1 MKPFEGPQRILKIK
15 CKFIFYLRTGSG
27 HEGLTGSRS
36 ICRVF
41 NGPHHSLVRISL
53 CAHFT

>member
-1 MKPFEGPQRILKIK
+1 MKPFEEPQRMLKIK

>member
-15 CKFIFYLRTGSG
+15 FKFIFYLRTGSG

-36 ICRVF
+36 I
-41 NGPHHSLVRISL
+41 LVSEFLMVLIIP
-53 CAHFT
+53 